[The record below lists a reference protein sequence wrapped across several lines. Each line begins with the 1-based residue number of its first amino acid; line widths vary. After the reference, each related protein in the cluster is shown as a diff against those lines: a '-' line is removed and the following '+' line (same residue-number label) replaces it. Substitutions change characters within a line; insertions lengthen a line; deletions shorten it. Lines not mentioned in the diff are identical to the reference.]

1 MPEEKERIEPQNPE
15 AGAAGNETQN
25 NTQNETQ
32 GVLHDDQNPMDVL
45 KATAEQLGIKDV
57 HIFTEKEL
65 QSIIDQRVTQAIKT
79 REERLKKQQE
89 IEKMKEKGQYE
100 QLLREERRAALEDL
114 RVAHLQT
121 KGLPEDFAELIS
133 LDDLLD
139 KSLTEAKEKLLS
151 KIDTISTKL
160 NEIIEQ
166 KVTEKL
172 KAMEQGTFTSPE
184 SQKPTLP
191 KDPKEAIKQ
200 IFQQARR

>member
-1 MPEEKERIEPQNPE
+1 MEAQNPE
-15 AGAAGNETQN
+15 AGAEANETQ
-25 NTQNETQ
+25 EAI
-32 GVLHDDQNPMDVL
+32 HDDQNPMEVL
-45 KATAEQLGIKDV
+45 KATAEQLGVKDI
-57 HIFTEKEL
+57 HIFSEKEL

-79 REERLKKQQE
+79 REERLRKQQE

-114 RVAHLQT
+114 RAAHLQA
-121 KGLPEDFAELIS
+121 KGLPADFAELVN

-139 KSLTEAKEKLLS
+139 HSLTEAKDKLLS
-151 KIDTISTKL
+151 KIDTIATKL

-172 KAMEQGTFTSPE
+172 KSMEQGTFTSPE
-184 SQKPTLP
+184 SQTPTLP
-191 KDPKEAIKQ
+191 KDPHEAIKQ